1 MDLRDQKPSDRV
13 VILQDKRKY
22 TQAEKSNTRLHMTVV
37 ESNESLGLFL
47 SYPGH
52 PDIIYCLC
60 SENLVSNVN
69 IKSMHTELKT
79 SIN

>member
-37 ESNESLGLFL
+37 ESNESLGLFFC
-47 SYPGH
+47 PT
-52 PDIIYCLC
+52 
-60 SENLVSNVN
+60 LV
-69 IKSMHTELKT
+69 TQT
-79 SIN
+79 SSTAYVLRI